1 MSNTTKKQSN
11 SKYEIEI
18 EKLRNEN
25 KWDKLREY
33 AQKLPKDSK
42 YGK

>member
-1 MSNTTKKQSN
+1 MANKKQTN
-11 SKYEIEI
+11 SKLDVEI

-25 KWDKLREY
+25 KWDKLRDLVNSL
-33 AQKLPKDSK
+33 AKDSK